1 LQLVAGDRPR
11 QFTEDAAPDVAGY
24 AAHLDALARRSVLLD
39 DDDNVQN
46 GTESQPANQQAVYY
60 PHANGGFSKGTQG
73 EDFFRGGDRIDS
85 LVGILH
91 WSWGGDNTYAP
102 NAWRVRPSASHPV
115 QFTVANPR
123 PATPPNVGGS
133 IRAVGMILL
142 NYFTTLTTS
151 TSTSTG
157 PCGPANNKPCRG

>member
-1 LQLVAGDRPR
+1 
-11 QFTEDAAPDVAGY
+11 
-24 AAHLDALARRSVLLD
+24 
-39 DDDNVQN
+39 
-46 GTESQPANQQAVYY
+46 
-60 PHANGGFSKGTQG
+60 
-73 EDFFRGGDRIDS
+73 GDRIDS

-133 IRAVGMILL
+133 IRAVGMNLL

-151 TSTSTG
+151 TSTTTG
-157 PCGPANNKPCRG
+157 PCGPANNKPCRGANSAAELARQTERASIVVCSLNPDVAAF